1 MESRFRLLF
10 LERMSAKFTKLAL
23 VLPVIAFGLSGCAA
37 TKNLFGLGEEEAPP
51 PADIIE
57 GQVIEP
63 EVERREVKEPEI
75 DSEDFEIGAFAGI
88 MSIEDFGSDIVYGV
102 KLAYHVTEGFFVE
115 GTVGQ
120 TEAGLTSFE
129 ILSGGAPLLSDSE
142 RELTY
147 YALNVG
153 YNILPGEGFVGE
165 GRAYNT
171 ALYISAGLGSTRFAG
186 DDRFSVN
193 FGAGYRFLLTDSIA
207 LHLDF
212 RDHLYDIDL
221 LGEEKTVH
229 NLEGSLGLTM
239 FF

>member
-10 LERMSAKFTKLAL
+10 LIVPIFM
-23 VLPVIAFGLSGCAA
+23 FGLSGCAA

-51 PADIIE
+51 PAEIPE

-63 EVERREVKEPEI
+63 EVERREIREAEI

-88 MSIEDFGSDIVYGV
+88 MSIEDFGSDVVYGV
-102 KLAYHVTEGFFVE
+102 RLAYHVTEGFFVE
-115 GTVGQ
+115 GSVGQ
-120 TEAGLTSFE
+120 SEAGLTSFE
-129 ILSGGAPLLSDSE
+129 ILSGGAPLLADSE
-142 RELTY
+142 RQLTY

-153 YNILPGEGFVGE
+153 YNILPGEGFIGA

-207 LHLDF
+207 LHVDF
-212 RDHLYDIDL
+212 RDHLFDIDL
-221 LGEEKTVH
+221 LGEEKTAH
-229 NLEGSLGLTM
+229 NLEGSLGVTV